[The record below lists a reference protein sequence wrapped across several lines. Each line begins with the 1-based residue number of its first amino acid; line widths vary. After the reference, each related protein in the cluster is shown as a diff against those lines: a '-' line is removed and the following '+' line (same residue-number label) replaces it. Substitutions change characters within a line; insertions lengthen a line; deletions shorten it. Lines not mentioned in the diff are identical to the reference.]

1 MAEEK
6 LWEGDFTIAFVSF
19 EFVLCECITYFKKKH
34 KFKILEKERL
44 PFSNLLGA

>member
-19 EFVLCECITYFKKKH
+19 EFVLCECITYFKKTINL
-34 KFKILEKERL
+34 KF
-44 PFSNLLGA
+44 